1 MANGDLITWRGEHST
16 NRIRLVHPGGVF
28 DIAGNMTT
36 MITGGMDCAIKIW
49 NVIASQGT
57 STLESRYAIPCKA
70 MLHDRAACVHSVCVG
85 EGFRQGKAYVG
96 LSSNDML
103 EVPISDASDYNKF
116 NHGHTPRPKGLM
128 ESREWVFTLQ
138 DSSTSVQ
145 TCLEK
150 LKDLASYLVYR
161 QTPVDS
167 RTIMASSVNHTTTST
182 SVTAWHSKSATK
194 DSVLGPILGF
204 VQFRSAVTK
213 ARVCYLLPG
222 AAVELE
228 TKAGIPVRLA
238 SLYQP
243 GPTAPIT
250 FGALEENKITNSEI
264 LPHLLENWPL
274 VSLVT
279 HPHGE
284 MGASAGR
291 DGTLRTWDLPVARG
305 KSGQEPTAGR
315 AAKLTELQED
325 LLCIAWSHDAQA
337 IAVGSAKGSLYII
350 NAHDLSI
357 RVSQIGDTP
366 AGYAAL
372 SAITATCFRPDS
384 QYLAS
389 AGFSIVKSSASE
401 SAASQCHHLEVSVL
415 ITFVGK
421 KRVLGS
427 NDDVLP
433 RIEKGLLPPHK
444 ARGVPLSLDWSAD
457 GRYLQVATREREV
470 LYWSV
475 LPFRAL
481 TPDFTMDRAGGH
493 GAVGVEAGRDVSS
506 LDAWDAFESSQL
518 SAARDRCTVLPHRSY
533 LIVLALLARHSV
545 GRTLFAWL
553 HSCTSDDSRF

>member
-1 MANGDLITWRGEHST
+1 MASGDLITWRGEHST

-28 DIAGNMTT
+28 DIAGNRTT

-49 NVIASQGT
+49 NIIASQGT
-57 STLESRYAIPCKA
+57 STLESGYAIPCKA

-85 EGFRQGKAYVG
+85 EGFRQGKVYVG

-116 NHGHTPRPKGLM
+116 NQGHTPRPKGLV
-128 ESREWVFTLQ
+128 ESSAWVFTLQ

-145 TCLEK
+145 TCLER

-161 QTPVDS
+161 QIPVDS
-167 RTIMASSVNHTTTST
+167 RTVMASSVKHTTTSK

-194 DSVLGPILGF
+194 DSDLGPILGF
-204 VQFRSAVTK
+204 VQFQSAVTK

-238 SLYQP
+238 SLYQQ

-250 FGALEENKITNSEI
+250 FGALEESKITNSEI
-264 LPHLLENWPL
+264 LPHLLENLPF
-274 VSLVT
+274 VSLAT

-305 KSGQEPTAGR
+305 KSGQEATASRG
-315 AAKLTELQED
+315 AKLTELQED
-325 LLCIAWSHDAQA
+325 LLCISWSHDAQA

-389 AGFSIVKSSASE
+389 AGFSIVTSSASE
-401 SAASQCHHLEVSVL
+401 SAGSQGYHLEVSVL

-481 TPDFTMDRAGGH
+481 MPDFTMDHAGGD
-493 GAVGVEAGRDVSS
+493 GAVEVEAGRDVTS
-506 LDAWDAFESSQL
+506 LDAWDTFESSQL
-518 SAARDRCTVLPHRSY
+518 SAARDRCTVWPLRSY
-533 LIVLALLARHSV
+533 RIAFALHSV
-545 GRTLFAWL
+545 WRTLFA
-553 HSCTSDDSRF
+553 